1 MNQFNGPEARYRNA
15 AHYHA
20 GIVNQIEDGS
30 DRDNIGKLYQ
40 ISFDNKVPF
49 SDDLISTSMMMD
61 VKTHQIDESE
71 KDFKKVR
78 VNLSKIRKMQHN
90 NVNEL
95 TMMKR
100 ILLVMIENKKEI
112 LHKLSKG
119 DKELEIM
126 AEGLENLSKD
136 PDIVSYYN
144 EQKLNE
150 SARKMYLE
158 AARKEATESGRAS
171 EYEEGHNLIRV

>member
-1 MNQFNGPEARYRNA
+1 MDKKLLAARETIKKLEGILSCLIIELTDLEEDEVYNNLNIVDSYESIKNVLNKQNTHDLKVRINNNSIILEMNQFNGPGTRYRNV

-30 DRDNIGKLYQ
+30 DRNSIGKLYQ

-78 VNLSKIRKMQHN
+78 VNLSI
-90 NVNEL
+90 VF
-95 TMMKR
+95 
-100 ILLVMIENKKEI
+100 ENAI
-112 LHKLSKG
+112 
-119 DKELEIM
+119 
-126 AEGLENLSKD
+126 
-136 PDIVSYYN
+136 
-144 EQKLNE
+144 
-150 SARKMYLE
+150 
-158 AARKEATESGRAS
+158 
-171 EYEEGHNLIRV
+171 